1 MKSIETF
8 LSDLANQDI
17 KLWMDGDRLRCNAPQ
32 GLLTPE
38 IQTELKNRKAEIIHF
53 LNQLGSE
60 EQINPR
66 TILPIPRDRQ
76 LPLSFAQSRLWFLYQ
91 LEGATGTYNM
101 TGALSLSGSLQ
112 VEALKQALGSIIQR
126 HEPLRTRFQTVD
138 GVPVQVIDPQPIWE
152 LTMVNLTGKETE
164 AEKLAYRESQTP
176 FDLTKSPLLRV
187 TLLKLQPEKHILL
200 INMHHIIS
208 DGWSIGVFIRELSH
222 LYGAFVA
229 GKEPTLPT
237 LPIQYAD
244 FAVWQREWLQ
254 GKVLAAQL
262 EYWKRQLAAA
272 PPLLE
277 LPTDRPRPAIQTFQG
292 KTERFQLDSKLTQQL
307 KTLSQQ
313 SGCTLFMTL
322 LAAFGVVLSRYSGQT
337 DIVIG
342 SAIANRN
349 RREIEGLIGFFV
361 NTLALRLD
369 LSEKPSFAAFLKQV
383 QAMAQDAYE
392 HQDLPFEMLVEE
404 LQLERRLDRNP
415 LVQVMFALQNAA
427 NEAWNL
433 PGLTIAEMS
442 WELDSVRFDLEVHLS
457 EVNDG
462 IAGYCCYKID
472 LFDETTIARL
482 LQHFQNILRAIIA
495 NPQQSVSLLTL
506 LSEQEQ
512 KQLLVDWN
520 QTQADYPQDSCIH
533 QLFEAQVERTPD
545 AIAVVCSDQQLTY
558 TELNKRA
565 NQLAHYLRS
574 LGVEADCLVGLCVER
589 SFAMIIGILG
599 ILKAGGAYLPLDPE
613 YPTERL
619 SFMVKDAQ
627 ISVLLSQEK
636 LVEKLPE
643 YQATRVCL
651 DKDWPTIAK
660 FSRDNL
666 NIKLQPHNLGYV
678 IYTSGSTGQPKGVM
692 MGQLA
697 LGNLILWQLQNTTVA
712 NEAKTLQFAPISFDV
727 SFQEIFSTLS
737 AGGRLV
743 LIPEEL
749 RRDTSALL
757 DFLEKQAIERLFLP
771 FVALQQLAEVS
782 VSRQFWVGSLRE
794 VITAGEQLQITP
806 AIAAWFRSLENCT
819 LHNHYGPS
827 ESHVVTSFTLTNP
840 VENWPI
846 LPPIGRAIANTQ
858 IYLLD
863 SYLQP
868 VPIGVPGELY
878 IGGIAL
884 AEGYLNRPE
893 LTAER
898 FIPNPFD
905 PPLTPLDKGGEQ
917 PSKLY
922 KTGDLA
928 RFLNDG
934 NIEYLGRI
942 DNQVK
947 IRGFRIEL
955 GEIEAVLSQYSDVQ
969 TTAVIV
975 REDTPGDKRLVA
987 YVVLNP
993 NSQATS
999 GELRQF
1005 LTNQLPA
1012 YLVPNTFVILESLP
1026 LTPSGKCDRRSLPV
1040 PEPQELSD
1048 HYIAPKSP
1056 TEEILA
1062 QIWVQVLKVERVG
1075 REDNFFE
1082 LGGHSLLATQVL
1094 SRINS
1099 AFGLD
1104 LSVQIMFESP
1114 TIAGIAGYI
1123 QAVDWVAQDQ
1133 ADSSLNNEN
1142 TEVVE
1147 F

>member
-66 TILPIPRDRQ
+66 TILPIPRDGQ

-947 IRGFRIEL
+947 VRGFRIEL

-1062 QIWVQVLKVERVG
+1062 QIWAQVLKVERVG